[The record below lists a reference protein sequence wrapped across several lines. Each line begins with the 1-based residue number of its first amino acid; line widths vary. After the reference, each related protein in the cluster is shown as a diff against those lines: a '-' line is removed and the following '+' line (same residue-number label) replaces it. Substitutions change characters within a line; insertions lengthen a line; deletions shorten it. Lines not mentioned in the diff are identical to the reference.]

1 MIDNPP
7 LVSAIIP
14 VYNGERYLAQ
24 AIESVLAQTYRLIE
38 LIVVDDGSVDS
49 SADIAKSYQ
58 EVQSIHQTNQGH
70 GAAKNAGI
78 QAAQGE
84 FLAFLDVDDLWEP
97 NKLDLQVGHL
107 IKHPHI
113 GYTICKARTFLEHGT
128 DLPSWLGR
136 DQLEEASPLYV
147 PSALVVRKTVIEE
160 IGDFDTTYRHAND
173 CDWFFRAKD
182 ADFTMAIV
190 PHVLLHRRIHSS
202 NMSYE
207 TPAMASEMLRALKS
221 SIARK
226 QKRNDAK

>member
-1 MIDNPP
+1 MEQP
-7 LVSAIIP
+7 LVSVIVP
-14 VYNGERYLAQ
+14 VYNGEHYLTDALGSIFQ
-24 AIESVLAQTYRLIE
+24 QGYAPLQI
-38 LIVVDDGSVDS
+38 IVVDDGSVDGT
-49 SADIAKSYQ
+49 ADIAKSYQ
-58 EVQSIHQTNQGH
+58 EVQYIYQTNQGH

-78 QAAQGE
+78 KAAQGE

-97 NKLDLQVGHL
+97 NKLDLQISHL

-113 GYTICKARTFLEHGT
+113 GYAICKARTFLEPGT
-128 DLPSWLGR
+128 ELPPWLGR
-136 DQLEEASPLYV
+136 DQLEEESPLYV

-182 ADFTMAIV
+182 ADVTMAIV
-190 PHVLLHRRIHSS
+190 PQVLLHRRIHSS

-207 TPAMASEMLRALKS
+207 TSAMASEMLRALKS

-226 QKRNDAK
+226 RNKRNDAK